1 MEPISTA
8 LTGIALVQK
17 SVDFIKQNIS
27 TANDITDSAGSI
39 DALLAGEKQ
48 VQQERFGNKSVLGQT
63 KDAAHSVIAAKL
75 AQEQMEEIS
84 ILIDNR
90 FGYGTWRQIVNERA
104 KRLQEEK
111 ERIREEKQAAL
122 RRKKE
127 MQETMRMIATVV
139 GITGF
144 VSAIIVVMLKAWW
157 RS

>member
-27 TANDITDSAGSI
+27 TANDIKDIAGSI
-39 DALLAGEKQ
+39 DALFAGEKQ

-63 KDAAHSVIAAKL
+63 KDAAHSVIDAKL

-127 MQETMRMIATVV
+127 MQETLRMIATVV

-144 VSAIIVVMLKAWW
+144 VSAIIVVIVIAWW
-157 RS
+157 SA

>member
-1 MEPISTA
+1 
-8 LTGIALVQK
+8 
-17 SVDFIKQNIS
+17 
-27 TANDITDSAGSI
+27 
-39 DALLAGEKQ
+39 
-48 VQQERFGNKSVLGQT
+48 
-63 KDAAHSVIAAKL
+63 
-75 AQEQMEEIS
+75 MEEIS

-127 MQETMRMIATVV
+127 MQETIRMIATVV

-144 VSAIIVVMLKAWW
+144 VSAIIVVLVIAWW
-157 RS
+157 GS